1 MNFSKL
7 FSKNNADSPVAH
19 IQQPGSF
26 APNASPSQNANIDNK
41 QSGETYVN
49 YGKRLCFNTHG
60 AHMSLAACLQRIFTS
75 EKQAMI
81 NNIAMQEAHKASVK
95 AEANSIDSY
104 IQAIKGKNQLLD
116 NQLLES
122 NRKITECESE
132 IAVLKANEG
141 EVNKQAKV
149 KFWIGA
155 SILVILTVYLFIF
168 YSSTFYS
175 AFIHTPESV
184 SDAMFNPQAIPNAF
198 AQGVMSGL
206 FLCTVP
212 IIFLGLG
219 FGLHY
224 ISEQKGAGKY
234 IKGGTLILVT
244 LMFDGILAVA
254 IAKNMYNIWAAEQW
268 GTVPPFIMS
277 MAASDLNVW
286 AVIFCGFIVYMIWA
300 VVFDLTIT
308 AYGDLRSNESKIVRQ
323 RQILDTERNNA
334 QSIKNEIVKN
344 NGEIQTKEVE
354 KNNILSQL
362 SKVAIDQNVIFNAF
376 TEFYQG
382 WISVLNA
389 VQLSN
394 NQDAECAKTYAAEC
408 RNLLGIDIKNFNP
421 NQSISVST
429 TPITQP

>member
-1 MNFSKL
+1 M
-7 FSKNNADSPVAH
+7 
-19 IQQPGSF
+19 
-26 APNASPSQNANIDNK
+26 
-41 QSGETYVN
+41 N
-49 YGKRLCFNTHG
+49 YGKRLCMQTAG
-60 AHMSLAACLQRIFTS
+60 AYMSLAACLQRIYAS

-81 NNIAMQEAHKASVK
+81 NNIAMQDAHKASVQ
-95 AEANSIDSY
+95 AEANSIDSV
-104 IQAIKGKNQLLD
+104 IQAIKGKNQLLE

-175 AFIHTPESV
+175 AFIHTPTSI
-184 SDAMFNPQAIPNAF
+184 SAAMFNPQAIPNAF
-198 AQGVMSGL
+198 AAGFMSGL

-224 ISEQKGAGKY
+224 ISEQEGVGKY
-234 IKGGTLILVT
+234 IKCSILVIVT

-254 IAKNMYNIWAAEQW
+254 IDKNMYNIWAATQW
-268 GTVPPFIMS
+268 GQVPPYSMS
-277 MAASDLNVW
+277 MAVTNLNVW

-300 VVFDLTIT
+300 VVFDLTMT

-323 RQILDTERNNA
+323 KQILDTERNAA
-334 QSIKNEIVKN
+334 QMIKDEIVKN
-344 NGEIQTKEVE
+344 NGDIQTKEVE

-382 WISVLNA
+382 WISLLNA
-389 VQLSN
+389 AQLSN
-394 NQDAECAKTYAAEC
+394 NQAAECAKTYATEC
-408 RNLLGIDIKNFNP
+408 LNLLGIDIKNFNP
-421 NQSISVST
+421 NQSTSIST
-429 TPITQP
+429 APITQP